1 MWGCVQPADHT
12 IRKTPVGVRE
22 SGVRQAARALHR
34 TIVAMKRTLIYAT
47 LLTALAVITLS
58 LSGCRSLV
66 GGNIVNPSYKLR
78 SVAPHVAIA
87 LPLSASAID
96 LDFTIV
102 VDNPNAIGLRL
113 EWLDFDLAIND
124 TPILTSVRAE
134 QGVHIPAHGLGD
146 VHLRTRIGYN
156 NLKALFRQIADMIE
170 GNRATYAI
178 HGNAYYKTPF
188 GERRFPMTLY
198 SR

>member
-1 MWGCVQPADHT
+1 
-12 IRKTPVGVRE
+12 
-22 SGVRQAARALHR
+22 
-34 TIVAMKRTLIYAT
+34 MKRTLIPAT
-47 LLTALAVITLS
+47 LLTIACIALAAITLS

-66 GGNIVNPSYKLR
+66 GANLVNPSYKLR
-78 SVAPHVAIA
+78 SVSPHVAIA
-87 LPLSASAID
+87 LPLTASAID

-146 VHLRTRIGYN
+146 VHLRTRVGYQ
-156 NLKALFRQIADMIE
+156 NLKTLFREIADMVQ

-188 GERRFPMTLY
+188 GERRFPLTLY

>member
-1 MWGCVQPADHT
+1 
-12 IRKTPVGVRE
+12 
-22 SGVRQAARALHR
+22 
-34 TIVAMKRTLIYAT
+34 MKRTSIFAT
-47 LLTALAVITLS
+47 LLTVGGIAVTLS
-58 LSGCRSLV
+58 LSGCRSLA

-78 SVAPHVAIA
+78 SVVPHVAIA
-87 LPLSASAID
+87 LPPSASAID

-102 VDNPNAIGLRL
+102 VDNPNDIGLRL

-146 VHLRTRIGYN
+146 VHLRTRIGYE
-156 NLKALFRQIADMIE
+156 NLKALFRQIADMVQ

-188 GERRFPMTLY
+188 GQRRFPLTLY

>member
-1 MWGCVQPADHT
+1 MVIAM
-12 IRKTPVGVRE
+12 R
-22 SGVRQAARALHR
+22 RAL
-34 TIVAMKRTLIYAT
+34 IPAT
-47 LLTALAVITLS
+47 LFSAGCLALAAITMS
-58 LSGCRSLV
+58 VSGCRSLV
-66 GGNIVNPSYKLR
+66 GANLVNPSYRLR

-87 LPLSASAID
+87 LPLTASAID

-146 VHLRTRIGYN
+146 VHLRTRIGYQ
-156 NLKALFRQIADMIE
+156 NLKSLFRQIADMIE

-188 GERRFPMTLY
+188 GERRFPVTLY